1 MDSELAGIIL
11 GAVIPLYP
19 VLFSIH
25 QKIGKYDLVC
35 VEFAALQDEHTK
47 FREKFHGR

>member
-1 MDSELAGIIL
+1 MDSEQIAVIL

-35 VEFAALQDEHTK
+35 LEFAALQDEHAK